1 MVCVLTFG
9 VWFQAA
15 AEDGSADDLVI
26 TENGI
31 TWLDLPDH
39 KNGTTSFDIWM
50 SPGRAFTGFL
60 FRAPDAENGEL
71 VYLRHHQQGNPDAW
85 QYHPRYNGHQA
96 YQIYQGEGFAGV
108 AHVAMGEWLSGE
120 LVVQGDQAV
129 LRIEGEVIAAASDLQ
144 RDAVSGQIGVWSL
157 RGERRFRN
165 LSFSPVIENLSESV
179 AMPDGPAHPEGL
191 IEDWSF
197 SAPISEAD
205 VASGIPVMTYPV
217 RLAAGH
223 RGLVDM
229 SPLAPLTPDGNTIV
243 ASVTLAAPT
252 DQMVQLDLAFSDK
265 VKVFLNGR
273 ELYSGSDVFLTR
285 DYRFLGTAGFN
296 DTVPLYL
303 KAGDNQLEIAVSEQ
317 EGGWTVGGILRGGE
331 GVEVRPRAEAG
342 VDDGMRSE

>member
-1 MVCVLTFG
+1 MANRLACMVCVLTFG

-179 AMPDGPAHPEGL
+179 AMPDGPAHPEG
-191 IEDWSF
+191 
-197 SAPISEAD
+197 P
-205 VASGIPVMTYPV
+205 
-217 RLAAGH
+217 
-223 RGLVDM
+223 
-229 SPLAPLTPDGNTIV
+229 
-243 ASVTLAAPT
+243 
-252 DQMVQLDLAFSDK
+252 
-265 VKVFLNGR
+265 
-273 ELYSGSDVFLTR
+273 
-285 DYRFLGTAGFN
+285 
-296 DTVPLYL
+296 
-303 KAGDNQLEIAVSEQ
+303 
-317 EGGWTVGGILRGGE
+317 
-331 GVEVRPRAEAG
+331 
-342 VDDGMRSE
+342 